1 MGAYPEGRPVKM
13 GTEVRVMQPPREARK
28 RRQEG
33 TLSDGETPGAAW
45 PFQPLDLGLLASR
58 PWRTHSVAASPSFVV
73 LWYKSLRELKPHVPQ
88 LFLGCGS
95 LGRQLPASELQFPEL
110 GITTS
115 TPCRRCKGRVSH
127 TRWRG
132 PLGLSLRW
140 GPTLGLA

>member
-1 MGAYPEGRPVKM
+1 M

-88 LFLGCGS
+88 LFLGWGPWAGS
-95 LGRQLPASELQFPEL
+95 FRLLSF
-110 GITTS
+110 S
-115 TPCRRCKGRVSH
+115 F
-127 TRWRG
+127 
-132 PLGLSLRW
+132 LSLESRHQ
-140 GPTLGLA
+140 PHADVVRVA